1 MMIQLY
7 IIFFF
12 QFLGSF
18 LHGSGEDT
26 LRIIFLGDI
35 MQHQAQ
41 LDAAHRH
48 GWKRTNPDAY
58 DYSAYFK
65 HLQSRF
71 AKADLR
77 VANMETTFA
86 KPPYSGYPNFN
97 SPAALARESK
107 EQGIDLFLSANNHI
121 CDKGRSG
128 VEGTIS
134 LFDSL
139 RVLYTGIFRNP
150 EEETRKNP
158 FVVELKGF
166 RIAFLNYT
174 YGTNGIPVPQPFVV
188 KLLDSTQ
195 IKRDIERAKKA
206 DPDFIIACL
215 HWGYEYK
222 LEQSGEQRKWE
233 RLFNNNGVNIIV
245 GSHPHVVQPVEVKKE
260 LSGEVQSVTA
270 FSLGNAISNMT
281 AVYTR
286 VGMLLTL
293 EFTRTAGGT
302 KHILMPEY
310 EYLWT
315 SRPGGAERNF
325 SVIPVKD
332 FIDKPE
338 RFRQRD
344 EYPKMV
350 KQYLEIVKTIK

>member
-1 MMIQLY
+1 M
-7 IIFFF
+7 
-12 QFLGSF
+12 
-18 LHGSGEDT
+18 
-26 LRIIFLGDI
+26 
-35 MQHQAQ
+35 
-41 LDAAHRH
+41 
-48 GWKRTNPDAY
+48 
-58 DYSAYFK
+58 
-65 HLQSRF
+65 
-71 AKADLR
+71 
-77 VANMETTFA
+77 
-86 KPPYSGYPNFN
+86 
-97 SPAALARESK
+97 
-107 EQGIDLFLSANNHI
+107 
-121 CDKGRSG
+121 
-128 VEGTIS
+128 
-134 LFDSL
+134 
-139 RVLYTGIFRNP
+139 
-150 EEETRKNP
+150 
-158 FVVELKGF
+158 
-166 RIAFLNYT
+166 
-174 YGTNGIPVPQPFVV
+174 
-188 KLLDSTQ
+188 
-195 IKRDIERAKKA
+195 
-206 DPDFIIACL
+206 
-215 HWGYEYK
+215 
-222 LEQSGEQRKWE
+222 
-233 RLFNNNGVNIIV
+233 

-260 LSGEVQSVTA
+260 LSGEVKSVTA